1 MKPRIFIADDHPIT
15 AEGLKNFLIQKN
27 MNVVGITYNGRN
39 AINFILKHK
48 PDIAILDIDM
58 PFLTGIEIAELCKKN
73 DLHTKIILLTLHKE
87 ISYYLDAKKYN
98 VYGYLL
104 KELAIGEIEKCIES
118 VTNNMSYFSEQLKQ
132 FMGFTSESEDILKD
146 LTPKERRIL
155 KLISQYKSNVEIGK
169 ILFISPRT
177 VEKYRSNII
186 LKLNLERTT
195 GILSLWAQKNRHL
208 FN

>member
-1 MKPRIFIADDHPIT
+1 MKPRIFIADDHPIVSQ
-15 AEGLKNFLIQKN
+15 GLSKILKEKGMRI
-27 MNVVGITYNGRN
+27 VGLADNGRS
-39 AINFILKHK
+39 ALNFILKNK

-58 PFLTGIEIAELCKKN
+58 PHMTGIEIAELCKKN
-73 DLHTKIILLTLHKE
+73 KLHTKIILMTLHKE
-87 ISYYLDAKKYN
+87 VSYYLEAKKYN
-98 VYGYLL
+98 IFGYLL
-104 KELAIGEIEKCIES
+104 KELAIDEIEECILS
-118 VTNNMSYFSEQLKQ
+118 VSNNTPYFSQQIKDFL
-132 FMGFTSESEDILKD
+132 GFTNESKDILSA
-146 LTPKERRIL
+146 LSSKEKRIL

-195 GILSLWAQKNRHL
+195 GILSLWVQKNKHL